1 MNHPPPRDQGL
12 TLIEILVALVIIG
25 SVALVAAAAIPKAA
39 RAGSNATAVTD
50 AAVSVDQLTNA
61 LQGDVR
67 TRGTFRGFSEA
78 GPTLL
83 TSVFTKGG
91 GYAPQAG
98 TDFAQS
104 EQFTAPG
111 LNAQVGDLVFLTGPS
126 NQGKLLRVTS
136 RSGDTYAHAGC
147 RNGISGLGARVY
159 AANTLSLY
167 TAGTDT
173 YRSENQ
179 AGWTLAGQ
187 GAAVTFAYA
196 YRDASGNVSTQATG
210 LPLTVSGA
218 TRSGV
223 FVTARTTTTADSRAA
238 QDRRVMIPLP
248 ASSTTALLDCGAGIA
263 APTGTNRL
271 RVTVILPAGV
281 SSGNATA
288 SGPGLSTA
296 FGTTNTFVGLSQ
308 GSFSVTA
315 QPITAV
321 NYSYSASVTGAPV
334 TISGRNQTGYA
345 QVLYQAVTGAMTV
358 TVSGLPSGATGT
370 IRVNGPSTTT
380 RSMGAG
386 TATFGQLAPGAYSV
400 TGDAV
405 TYGGKTYTTTTA
417 GVGVNAGATSNV
429 TVRYQAVV
437 TGGTV
442 NVTIYGLTYAGKYLT
457 NNMGVTIPLREGT
470 QTFPN
475 VPAGTYYI
483 TAPSLGSY
491 QPDSGYQ
498 SFGLAAGGTRSVTFT
513 YGYEIPEPPEDPPP
527 PPPPEDPPPI
537 CPTGGCTP
545 PPPPPPPPPADE
557 PPPSGGGGG
566 GGGPPACYYDGAG
579 DPTCGF

>member
-12 TLIEILVALVIIG
+12 TLIEILVALAVIAV
-25 SVALVAAAAIPKAA
+25 VAVVTAAALPKAN
-39 RAGSNATAVTD
+39 RAGSNAAATAD

-61 LQGDVR
+61 LQGDLG
-67 TRGTFRGFSEA
+67 TRGTFRGFSDA
-78 GPTLL
+78 GPNLL
-83 TSVFTKGG
+83 TGVFTKGG

-111 LNAQVGDLVFLTGPS
+111 LNAQPGDLVFLTGPS

-196 YRDASGNVSTQATG
+196 YRDAGGNVSTQASG

-248 ASSTTALLDCGAGIA
+248 PSSTTALLDCGAGIA

-271 RVTVILPAGV
+271 RVTVILPSGV
-281 SSGNATA
+281 SSGNAAA

-315 QPITAV
+315 QPITAG

-345 QVLYQAVTGAMTV
+345 QVLYQAVTGAMSV
-358 TVSGLPSGATGT
+358 TVSGLPAGATGT
-370 IRVNGPSTTT
+370 IRVNGPSATT
-380 RSMGAG
+380 RTMGAG

-405 TYGGKTYTTTTA
+405 TYGGKTYTATTG
-417 GVGVNAGATSNV
+417 GVGVNAGATSSVSV
-429 TVRYQAVV
+429 TYQAVV

-442 NVTIYGLTYAGKYLT
+442 NVTITGFTYTGRTLT

-470 QTFPN
+470 QSFPN
-475 VPAGTYYI
+475 VPAGTYHI
-483 TAPSLGSY
+483 TAPTVGSWK
-491 QPDSGYQ
+491 PDVGYQ
-498 SFGLAAGGTRSVTFT
+498 SFGLAAGGTRSVVFN
-513 YGYEIPEPPEDPPP
+513 YEDYYEEPPTPPENPPPPPPENPPPTELPPPLPPEDPPP
-527 PPPPEDPPPI
+527 TTE
-537 CPTGGCTP
+537 PT
-545 PPPPPPPPPADE
+545 